1 MRRAAIFALAALLSA
16 TSAAAAGDPKIVRV
30 CKVLD
35 EVVAKARAEKPDP
48 DTMQMWVV
56 FGLASEF
63 EDDMTYLGEFAGNA
77 DELTEPVCPE
87 ARAAVIEIT
96 GKSSLSAVVR

>member
-1 MRRAAIFALAALLSA
+1 MRRLISAAIAALLLGA
-16 TSAAAAGDPKIVRV
+16 TAAAADDPKVVRV

-35 EVVAKARAEKPDP
+35 EVVAKARTEKPDP

-63 EDDMTYLGEFAGNA
+63 EDDMTYLGEFASKA

-87 ARAAVIEIT
+87 ARAAIIEIT
-96 GKSSLSAVVR
+96 GKSSLGAVVR